1 MPVTLKQSL
10 ARKSPERRAK
20 IQAEAA
26 RLIAENIRKNNPFMK
41 SLGRP
46 KTLDNMSAAEITV
59 MEARVKRA
67 RIIKEN
73 HHKDMLRAAIT
84 KMVKEN
90 GFRVEDI
97 I

>member
-1 MPVTLKQSL
+1 MP
-10 ARKSPERRAK
+10 RAK
-20 IQAEAA
+20 SIERMTARELAE
-26 RLIAENIRKNNPFMK
+26 
-41 SLGRP
+41 
-46 KTLDNMSAAEITV
+46 
-59 MEARVKRA
+59 MEVRVKRA

-97 I
+97 LR

>member
-1 MPVTLKQSL
+1 MLGDDRQDPPTVSHTGQEGERVDMP
-10 ARKSPERRAK
+10 
-20 IQAEAA
+20 I
-26 RLIAENIRKNNPFMK
+26 
-41 SLGRP
+41 GRP
-46 KTLDNMSAAEITV
+46 KSIERMTARELAE

-90 GFRVEDI
+90 GFDVKDLISR
-97 I
+97 